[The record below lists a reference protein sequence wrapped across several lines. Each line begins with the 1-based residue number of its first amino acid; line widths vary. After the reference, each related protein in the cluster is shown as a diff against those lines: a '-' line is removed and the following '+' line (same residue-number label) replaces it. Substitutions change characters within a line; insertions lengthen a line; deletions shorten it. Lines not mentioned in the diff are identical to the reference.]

1 MLLAS
6 HLLLLI
12 GVFFGYPTGIPR
24 RRVAFKKDLVETEPD
39 RVTAT
44 EDDNGTDSAE
54 EYGDASEGMS
64 SPTKLEFRVPEE
76 RVEKT
81 LTGVNNSGD
90 ALPLNLCAKTTDST
104 ELNMMVLDDSSL

>member
-54 EYGDASEGMS
+54 EYGDAMS
-64 SPTKLEFRVPEE
+64 SPTKLEFRVPGE
-76 RVEKT
+76 RVEKA

-90 ALPLNLCAKTTDST
+90 ALPLDLCAKIADSN